1 VSALFLN
8 GLRSALALGHGQ
20 LLTIRAKGTEL
31 CSSFQMN
38 HEMEG
43 LLTRRHATA
52 SISALLVMFVLAS
65 TLRLKAQKPT
75 ANEERSITDVV
86 RTLLVALRNE
96 DQTELNS
103 VVTPDFYI
111 FDNGSRFDKDSVM
124 AFMKHLH
131 ASGKQ
136 IEWNITEP
144 DVHVVGDVA
153 WIAYLNKGTITTGQI
168 KSDQSW
174 LESGF
179 LERKSGKWQLEFMQS
194 TRIPGSVGVP
204 K

>member
-1 VSALFLN
+1 
-8 GLRSALALGHGQ
+8 
-20 LLTIRAKGTEL
+20 
-31 CSSFQMN
+31 M
-38 HEMEG
+38 
-43 LLTRRHATA
+43 TRRHTTA
-52 SISALLVMFVLAS
+52 SISALLVMFVLTS
-65 TLRLKAQKPT
+65 TTRLKAQKAT
-75 ANEERSITDVV
+75 AVDERSITDVV

-103 VVTPDFYI
+103 VVTQDFYI

-124 AFMKHLH
+124 SFMKRLH

-179 LERKSGKWQLEFMQS
+179 LERKSGKWQLQFMQS